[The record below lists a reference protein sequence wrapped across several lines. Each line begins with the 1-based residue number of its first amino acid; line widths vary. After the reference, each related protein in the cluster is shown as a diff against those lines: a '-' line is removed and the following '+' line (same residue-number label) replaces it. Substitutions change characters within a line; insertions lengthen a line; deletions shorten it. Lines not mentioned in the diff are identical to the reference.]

1 MKKFPKWLI
10 GLTVLFLMAI
20 LFLAQD
26 VPFAHA
32 DEKWQAKYWNNRNL
46 SGDPVVVREEADLN
60 FNWGDGS
67 PEGVHSDDFS
77 ARWKRTINV
86 PAGTYMIT
94 ATMDDG
100 MRVWVD
106 NNLIIDSWTDS
117 QEHSVSAP
125 VNLSAG
131 DHAFK
136 VEYYEKGGKASAKLR
151 LEAAGAQI
159 LKWRGEYFNNI
170 ALSGTP
176 SLVRDDQ
183 QIDFD
188 WGGGSPAWGVIG
200 ADNFSVRWTRSI
212 DLDPGRYRWTATTD
226 DGVRLWVNGR
236 LIIDQWHDQSAGSHS
251 AETDIPGGQTDI
263 RMEYYEHVGGAFARL
278 ERLQLSDST
287 SGGSW
292 RGEYFNNKQLSG
304 SPALVRNDSNINF
317 DWGNGSPASGVNADN
332 FSVRWTRSMDL
343 APGRYRFT
351 AVTDDGVRLWVNG
364 QQIINDWVD
373 RKPSTSVG
381 EITLPGGSVAI
392 KMEYY
397 ENIGGAK
404 ASLSRAQI
412 STTTP
417 PPAVPPPAATA
428 TGTVPGLRLNM
439 RSGPAVTYG
448 IIDVLAQGERVTLL
462 GRNAAGTWIKV
473 ANSSSL
479 QGWVYGP
486 LLQMSVAAASLPVA
500 SGESTGSSQPPAA
513 SSAQTATVSNAISN
527 LNVRSGPGISFQP
540 ITTISRGQIVELL
553 ARDSSSAWLQIRTA
567 SGIVGWSSARYLD
580 TSYPLSSLPVK
591 S

>member
-1 MKKFPKWLI
+1 MMTNYKQLII
-10 GLTVLFLMAI
+10 GLCALSLLAV

-26 VPFAHA
+26 VPFAYA

-67 PEGVHSDDFS
+67 PAGVHSDDFS

-117 QEHSVSAP
+117 QEHSISAP
-125 VNLSAG
+125 VNLSSG
-131 DHAFK
+131 DHALK

-151 LEAAGAQI
+151 VEATGAQI
-159 LKWRGEYFNNI
+159 LKWRGEYFNNK
-170 ALSGTP
+170 ALSGVP
-176 SLVRDDQ
+176 ALVRDDQ
-183 QIDFD
+183 QINFD
-188 WGGGSPAWGVIG
+188 WGGGTPAWGVIN

-251 AETDIPGGQTDI
+251 AETDVPGGMTDI
-263 RMEYYEHVGGAFARL
+263 RMEYYENVGGAYARL
-278 ERLQLSDST
+278 DRVQLSDST
-287 SGGSW
+287 SASQW

-304 SPALVRNDSNINF
+304 SPALVRDDRNIDFN
-317 DWGNGSPASGVNADN
+317 WGNGSPGVGVNADN

-381 EITLPGGSVAI
+381 EISLPGGNVAI

-397 ENIGGAK
+397 DNAGGAK
-404 ASLSRAQI
+404 ASLAREQI
-412 STTTP
+412 TAAAPTP
-417 PPAVPPPAATA
+417 TPLPAAA
-428 TGTVPGLRLNM
+428 VGIVPGLRLNM
-439 RSGPAVTYG
+439 RSGPAVTFA
-448 IIDVLAQGERVTLL
+448 IIDVLAQGEKVTLV
-462 GRNAAGTWIKV
+462 GRNAAATWIKV

-486 LLQMSVAAASLPVA
+486 LLQMSVTAASLPIA
-500 SGESTGSSQPPAA
+500 NGETTGSQPPPA
-513 SSAQTATVSNAISN
+513 SSGQTAAVSNAISN
-527 LNVRSGPGISFQP
+527 LNVRSGPGVSHEP

-553 ARDSSSAWLQIRTA
+553 ARDSSSAWLKIRTA

-580 TSYPLSSLPVK
+580 TSYPISSLPVK